1 MSDSLSFRHTSWL
14 DYSISTREGQLYSEV
29 DCLLVHIGQY
39 LSGSIELLYSNFLPG
54 NTISN
59 SLLPNIY
66 LSEALLREVYL
77 WSISSRL
84 FCLSVLPHNLKS
96 TAIVQAVTK
105 LSNFIILYFSDSFS
119 NNHCC
124 WIMYLYK
131 SIAIKRNKESCYL

>member
-39 LSGSIELLYSNFLPG
+39 LSGSIELLYSSFLPG

-66 LSEALLREVYL
+66 LSKALLREVYL

-105 LSNFIILYFSDSFS
+105 LSNFIILYFFWFS

-124 WIMYLYK
+124 WIMHLCK

>member
-1 MSDSLSFRHTSWL
+1 MSDSLSFTHISWL

-29 DCLLVHIGQY
+29 DCLLAYIGQY

-66 LSEALLREVYL
+66 LSKALLREVYL

-105 LSNFIILYFSDSFS
+105 LSNIILYFSDSFS
-119 NNHCC
+119 NSHCC
-124 WIMYLYK
+124 WIIHLCK

>member
-1 MSDSLSFRHTSWL
+1 MSDSLSFTHISQL

-29 DCLLVHIGQY
+29 DCLLEYIGQY

-66 LSEALLREVYL
+66 LSKALLREVYL
-77 WSISSRL
+77 WSFSSRL

-105 LSNFIILYFSDSFS
+105 LSNITLYFSDSFS

-124 WIMYLYK
+124 
-131 SIAIKRNKESCYL
+131 

>member
-1 MSDSLSFRHTSWL
+1 MSDSLSFTHISQL

-29 DCLLVHIGQY
+29 DCLLEYIGQY

-66 LSEALLREVYL
+66 LSKALLREVYL
-77 WSISSRL
+77 WSFSSRL

-105 LSNFIILYFSDSFS
+105 LSNIILYFSDSFS

-124 WIMYLYK
+124 
-131 SIAIKRNKESCYL
+131 